1 MAPRAMSKIN
11 WWRALASHLSA
22 KRPAQSKVIAAV
34 KLAKKLNKQTA
45 DKLYKQRQVVIDTA
59 DKLSKKR
66 GHAAMATEGE
76 QATPPAPLVF
86 AELQDCKHEVAVHLL
101 QLTYRPEYKKLAIAA
116 LRAHAFDMQDEDA
129 AVRRAKIECAK
140 VVGGAGTSVC
150 AKFTLPEDF
159 QKPSEDEL
167 KRLLAVAKMPVK
179 PTWDTVPR
187 TKPTQPDRNPRT
199 GFPLVTAAELSA
211 GNGAF
216 LKYAELAGLKVTWF
230 AEI

>member
-76 QATPPAPLVF
+76 QGGMLHVDAGGS
-86 AELQDCKHEVAVHLL
+86 
-101 QLTYRPEYKKLAIAA
+101 AA
-116 LRAHAFDMQDEDA
+116 A
-129 AVRRAKIECAK
+129 
-140 VVGGAGTSVC
+140 
-150 AKFTLPEDF
+150 
-159 QKPSEDEL
+159 
-167 KRLLAVAKMPVK
+167 
-179 PTWDTVPR
+179 
-187 TKPTQPDRNPRT
+187 
-199 GFPLVTAAELSA
+199 
-211 GNGAF
+211 
-216 LKYAELAGLKVTWF
+216 
-230 AEI
+230 